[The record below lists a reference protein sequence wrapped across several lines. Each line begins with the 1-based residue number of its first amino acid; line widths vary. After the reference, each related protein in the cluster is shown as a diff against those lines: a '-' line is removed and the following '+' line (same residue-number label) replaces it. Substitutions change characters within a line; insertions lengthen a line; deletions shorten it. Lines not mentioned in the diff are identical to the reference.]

1 MSEGAADV
9 VYLIIVVVAS
19 CTTLGKYAAW
29 RRERSTALRLITTCS
44 AVGVVAFLVA
54 TPLVWRALARL
65 TGSANV
71 AEPVVFVC
79 ILAFFA
85 HTHVMSLMWWPAAPA
100 SASPVAR
107 PSKAAPGRGR
117 LVRPLAVYCAA
128 AVAMVAGFAAGD
140 LDDAAHPLDFNIA
153 YGQDPGALVMLAA
166 FQLGLA
172 YASVSTAVRFRR
184 NAHSSHSDPRLRRA
198 LRHISLATWFIAGY
212 VACVMPATVA
222 GALGSHALDP
232 LHSLGPVSGTVGALV
247 INWGFSG
254 AAISLWR
261 ADRRDYLAL
270 TPLWELTHRADPRIA
285 LDERNRVTDLG
296 LLYVRD
302 WHLVTRAADILSG
315 IRSLYP
321 YFDDEP
327 VVRVHL
333 LARARG
339 WPLEDERAAA
349 AAALVLRA
357 VALAESGAERGGESG
372 LVLPGGSLE
381 PGAQRTHLV
390 RVAGYLDHPDVL
402 AAAGLAEARR
412 PVPAP

>member
-9 VYLIIVVVAS
+9 VYLVIVVVAS

-54 TPLVWRALARL
+54 TPLVWRAVARL
-65 TGSANV
+65 TGSANA
-71 AEPVVFVC
+71 AEPVVFAC

-85 HTHVMSLMWWPAAPA
+85 HTHVMSLMWWPDPTA
-100 SASPVAR
+100 
-107 PSKAAPGRGR
+107 KAPGRGR
-117 LVRPLAVYCAA
+117 LVRPLVVYCAA
-128 AVAMVAGFAAGD
+128 TVAMVAGFAAGD
-140 LDDAAHPLDFNIA
+140 LDDAPRPLDFNIA

-212 VACVMPATVA
+212 VACVMPATLA

-285 LDERNRVTDLG
+285 LDARNRVTDLG
-296 LLYVRD
+296 LLHVRD
-302 WHLVTRAADILSG
+302 WHLVTRTADILSA
-315 IRSLYP
+315 IRGLYP

-339 WPLEDERAAA
+339 WPLADERAAA

-357 VALAESGAERGGESG
+357 VALTGSGAERDGESG

-381 PGAQRTHLV
+381 PAAQRAHLV

-402 AAAGLAEARR
+402 AAAGLDGARR